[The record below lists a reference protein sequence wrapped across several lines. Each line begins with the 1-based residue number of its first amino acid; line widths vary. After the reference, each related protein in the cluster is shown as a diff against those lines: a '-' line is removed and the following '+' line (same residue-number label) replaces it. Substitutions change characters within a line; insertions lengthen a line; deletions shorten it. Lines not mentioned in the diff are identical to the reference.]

1 MCIAPTATFN
11 HMGASSQ
18 AHFMTDSNL
27 IDWFTIFFWIFS
39 CQNKKSSVSK
49 IYALKIFTFT

>member
-11 HMGASSQ
+11 HMGASPQ
-18 AHFMTDSNL
+18 AHFMADSNL
-27 IDWFTIFFWIFS
+27 IDWFADFFGIFLHE
-39 CQNKKSSVSK
+39 NKKSSVSK